1 MRIFK
6 ALFVLALL
14 LTISSSLPARARTVL
29 LSTSQPDGKESD
41 VLHLSP
47 YAVYIARI
55 SR

>member
-1 MRIFK
+1 
-6 ALFVLALL
+6 VLNF
-14 LTISSSLPARARTVL
+14 SSAVQSYRLDLSAQGMNQAKRTVL

-55 SR
+55 GR